1 MESKFVG
8 ELRPGDKFLHFYEG
22 WIRVVRVRP
31 FGSERIID
39 SDDIPPIIMKA
50 TEQVACR
57 SRKPRTA
64 AVNIIEARI
73 DALEDA
79 AQAVRGQL
87 PNEELPSLVAR
98 LNRVQRLIEGAVCP

>member
-8 ELRPGDKFLHFYEG
+8 ELRPGDEFCNSDKS

-39 SDDIPPIIMKA
+39 SDDIPPITMKA
-50 TEQVACR
+50 TDWVVCR

-64 AVNIIEARI
+64 AANIIEARI

-98 LNRVQRLIEGAVCP
+98 LNRVQRLIEGAVRS